1 MHFTVFSVKILKGN
15 WQVLTLLG
23 DTLSA
28 IIGVSVASQKKK
40 KKSFSLLLKKKE
52 TSSDKEEIRQTRS
65 VMLLHVCGC
74 IKAHHDA
81 KNP

>member
-15 WQVLTLLG
+15 RQVLTLLG

-28 IIGVSVASQKKK
+28 IIGVSAASQKKIIFI
-40 KKSFSLLLKKKE
+40 SLKKKE

-65 VMLLHVCGC
+65 VMTRSVMT
-74 IKAHHDA
+74 KTD
-81 KNP
+81 